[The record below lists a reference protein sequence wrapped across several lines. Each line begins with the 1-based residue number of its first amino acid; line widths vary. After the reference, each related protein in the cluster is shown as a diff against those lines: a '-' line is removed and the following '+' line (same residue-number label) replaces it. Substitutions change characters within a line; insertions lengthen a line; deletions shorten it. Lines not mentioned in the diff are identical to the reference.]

1 MAIKTPARPDGRRR
15 NEPRKTTIQR
25 RFTTT
30 PHGSVLIKTGQTQV
44 LCTAMVEDG
53 VPRFL
58 RDSDQGWATAEYAML
73 PASTRQR
80 KNREASMG
88 RLEGRTQEIR
98 RLIGR
103 VLRTAVD
110 LEAIGGH
117 TIWLDCDV
125 LQADGGTRTASITG
139 AYVALVDALRWMR
152 DEKLVETLP
161 LRCQVA
167 AASVGMV
174 GGRPTLDLCYEE
186 DSAAEVDMNVAMAD
200 DGRFIEVQG
209 TAEGE
214 PFSAEDLDGMLRL
227 AARGVRQLF
236 KVQDRAL
243 RWRSKPWE

>member
-1 MAIKTPARPDGRRR
+1 MSTKTPARPDGRRR
-15 NEPRKTTIQR
+15 NELRQTTIQR
-25 RFTTT
+25 GFTAT

-44 LCTAMVEDG
+44 LCTAMAESG

-58 RDSDQGWATAEYAML
+58 RDSNQGWVTAEYSML
-73 PASTRQR
+73 PASTRER
-80 KNREASMG
+80 KAREASVG

-103 VLRTAVD
+103 AMRTAVD
-110 LEAIGGH
+110 LTAIGGH

-152 DEKLVETLP
+152 DQKLIDALP

-167 AASVGMV
+167 AASVGIV
-174 GGRPTLDLCYEE
+174 GGRPALDLCYAE
-186 DSAAEVDMNVAMAD
+186 DAAAEVDMNVVMAD

-214 PFSAEDLDGMLRL
+214 PFSAEDLHRLLGL
-227 AARGVRQLF
+227 AARGIRQLF
-236 KVQDRAL
+236 QAQDKAL
-243 RWRSKPWE
+243 RWRSKPWA